1 VSESTPQLTQINRE
15 RAAER
20 RSTHEQRAERNA
32 EHDEA
37 RQGGDDDQ
45 RPEIAAMILR
55 SPAPGGRLLLAD
67 CATSAA

>member
-1 VSESTPQLTQINRE
+1 VCESTPPLTQVNRE

-37 RQGGDDDQ
+37 RQRGDDDR
-45 RPEIAAMILR
+45 RPEIAAMILS
-55 SPAPGGRLLLAD
+55 SPAPRFG
-67 CATSAA
+67 